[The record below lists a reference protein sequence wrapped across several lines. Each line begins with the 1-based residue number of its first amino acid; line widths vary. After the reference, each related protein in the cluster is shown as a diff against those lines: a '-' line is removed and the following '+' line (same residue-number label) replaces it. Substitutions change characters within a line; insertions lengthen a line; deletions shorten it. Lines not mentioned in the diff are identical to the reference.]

1 MVILMANMVRWTD
14 LSEKAIKMQQQ
25 DYSSLK
31 NLFSHLTQNLSL
43 IVTKVRGDLTEL
55 NRLTL
60 SAMVVLDVHNKDVI
74 ESFIKENVD
83 NIYEFSWLS

>member
-1 MVILMANMVRWTD
+1 MANMVRWTD